1 MITAS
6 EPLEYIPRGR
16 QAANLHPGQFWK
28 VQNEPEE
35 HELTERLQAVS
46 ISADS
51 KVEEEE
57 FYTLRK
63 PRPEADGPEAGWMQ
77 SETSYNHTEEELYV
91 RGKLAIW
98 TRAPGKGESTVN
110 GKSMP
115 RATHYCET
123 DIQHA
128 FFAPT
133 PFLVNQV
140 QQPGKGNLSVSGAG
154 KKNPNGFCVID
165 QQLLHVYCDTGE
177 MYSARA
183 EGPISAVWLVPCGIL
198 IEKEP
203 STTTLDDESI
213 PMPRLFTLTF
223 PTDDMHPV
231 MLTYLTQGILTE
243 PYRVVFSSERLDVV
257 VLYDEHRQLHFICRL
272 QPMPPER
279 TEALVDESMD
289 KVCQF
294 PFAAVQAGVRG
305 NALYLSKQKANKQR
319 TGGITDRLGGNDV
332 PESDPKQRDTLGP
345 TAADTYTAHSA
356 LHLTHGGQ
364 QQGHGRTMATSPHSF
379 LGEETH
385 MPFEPFGY
393 RNVTAAKPI
402 LPEYELVRIWTE
414 ETEQSRGSPICLQ
427 TEPAT
432 AGFLHTDLAGCQYL
446 CYLCSSIG
454 RLTMLR
460 YEPDSKSIRQQE
472 QARIIPAWAAVAIE
486 RLNLFTVIAPWTGQ
500 LLLYSG
506 PLRIGKVHLTGLLYA
521 NFLSASRSNS
531 SGSMAALNGGGG
543 GGGGSGGF
551 MAPPAPVSAGS
562 SSFGSLP
569 RRSSLLPNAL
579 PAQADRK
586 FEEDLHGLSPVRPP
600 AGGSSGQCFSSC
612 IDSVLPIVIE
622 STVTLRD
629 PIENRFTI
637 AYGDRHF
644 RLALPAVAE
653 SPLVRRTLYAI
664 RTTLPARLSLEFL
677 VRWYAI
683 RNVPGSQEDMG
694 MHQEWQQLRTLL
706 YNALGRPLVPSATAT
721 GSNRS
726 PGEEPKKRR
735 KDERRA
741 QGTCSDWEFLLCHAL
756 GETAGAAPGL
766 SSGCWGTG
774 RSYEQHDQRI
784 LYPHLPQLWQSLH
797 LLYEDMRLDAGMLEG
812 QRLLGEFLFSLAV
825 DAGLERFQLHY
836 LTDFP
841 VFSTEQQNLQNRCRI
856 DEPGLLEQ
864 LGHEF
869 ANPAGEPPH
878 LYRYLEQLV
887 LRGNDPQYQMGPF
900 RVQPHVNDLTRDVV
914 FLFAVLYRVQSLR
927 GWVQSYLEEL
937 RLPAL
942 DGQTITWDDT
952 PQSQIIVRFLVARGY
967 SRARLN
973 NLPFA
978 IRFVVLQCLETYR
991 GKVRHQLERSVYEL
1005 LLRPDLSE
1013 QTYHTAFRGIP
1024 GDHKTYLDN
1033 KLMKWVV
1040 DLCEPETTT
1049 SVFDEGVA
1057 RQQQQHTQQQQQQQ
1071 QQQLPQSQ
1079 QQQPIQAGQQQQQ
1092 HQLLHQPA
1100 GPCDGMEQLDREL
1113 LSLRFPG
1120 DRRIDCVRAFL
1131 DSTQQVTIDVVQA
1144 RNVSDHDFIEE
1155 QEKRLY
1161 ALCLRTMS
1169 QPIGRGMFTYATYL
1183 PQEAEVLAAPKLCL
1197 SGRDPERGATVEIHQ
1212 IEVPTN
1218 MELWPTFHNGVASGL
1233 RLNPES
1239 QGITAAW
1246 IMNNSSRLAN
1256 RKSTP
1261 DERIEHGGFL
1271 LALGLTGHL
1280 HKLELYPI
1288 YEYMVQGED
1297 IVRVALLIGLS
1308 ASRRGSMDETL
1319 TRMLSVHLEALLPP
1333 TSVDLDI
1340 AQNVRVAALMGL
1352 GLLYHGSCHSRTAEV
1367 LLQEIG
1373 RPPGP
1378 EMENYL
1384 ERESYALTAGLALG
1398 LVTLGQGTR
1407 SKMLDER
1414 RIPEMLYNYMNGGTR
1429 MPAVGPQKEK
1439 YKLSSFQIRE
1449 GGAVNVDVTAPG
1461 AILALGL
1468 MYHRTGD
1475 TTIAGWLQ
1483 GPTNQEGQKHMRPD
1497 MLLLRGLARHLILW
1511 DKIEPTT
1518 AWVHAQMPPILKDT
1532 VASIKS
1538 FYRAQKT
1545 LPLRWDSPHRWD
1557 SAPHCDWPNLPATQ
1571 SEAEFVCQA
1580 HCNSLCAGLVAI
1592 GLRYAGTAD
1601 QQATDTLYEAIRY
1614 LLALRPN
1621 RPIGSLAGNQ
1631 TVENCTMMALLALA
1645 LVQAGN
1651 GSMRVLRLIRMLRS
1665 RVGRPYVT
1673 YGSFMAIHMALGLLF
1688 LGGGRY
1694 SISRSPIAIAAL
1706 VIALFPKLPTYSND
1720 NRYHLQALRH
1730 LYVLALE
1737 PRLLVLRNMKDGTI
1751 CQCEIEYVMKD
1762 RPSEVIRARAP
1773 FMLPELD
1780 TMLKMCIVD
1789 QSFWP
1794 VRFNTESWP
1803 LLADILRCCG
1813 YVKVLQRVGQFS
1825 YDEDPSRHLAYRR
1838 VSSLLGHHGVHGRW
1852 KLVPALLHEFADLP
1866 EVSGLLRTHLP
1877 SHRPSNPLNELLEP
1891 DRRAGPGCDGVRQ
1904 ESLLLLLL
1912 LPQVYECIMQDR
1924 LHALP
1929 IFLDLNKILLDLDRK
1944 VETGDAWQLRL
1955 FAAIQ
1960 HNQMPVQD
1968 SLLDEDVLSS
1978 TLSQIESAYERLCA
1992 QFTTELRCYLGM
2004 RGYRDRLGV
2013 DTTIPVGERLSRL
2026 VPLAATATAVG
2037 DSSSCP
2043 AAIEQRNVRLGTLMR
2058 LVVLYDL
2065 PYDLLHHLNCSA
2077 DQDHLLYGS
2086 TASSLQLM
2094 LALRQRRPDLGV
2106 RTLDLIANLL
2116 HGDNEPEMV

>member
-16 QAANLHPGQFWK
+16 QAANLHPGQFSK

-46 ISADS
+46 ISADG
-51 KVEEEE
+51 KVEEE
-57 FYTLRK
+57 FYTLRDA
-63 PRPEADGPEAGWMQ
+63 RLDADGPVGWMQ
-77 SETSYNHTEEELYV
+77 SETTYNHTEEELYV
-91 RGKLAIW
+91 RGNLAVW
-98 TRAPGKGESTVN
+98 TRAPGKGEATVN
-110 GKSMP
+110 GKSIP
-115 RATHYCET
+115 RVAHYCET
-123 DIQHA
+123 PIQHA

-133 PFLVNQV
+133 QFLINQV
-140 QQPGKGNLSVSGAG
+140 QSDKGKGNAG
-154 KKNPNGFCVID
+154 SWPGKNPAGFCVID

-177 MYSARA
+177 MYCARA
-183 EGPISAVWLVPCGIL
+183 EGPISAIWLVPCGIL

-203 STTTLDDESI
+203 SATTLDDEWI

-231 MLTYLTQGILTE
+231 RLKYITQGILTE
-243 PYRVVFSSERLDVV
+243 PYRVVFSSEELDIVV
-257 VLYDEHRQLHFICRL
+257 MYDEHKQLHFICRL
-272 QPMPPER
+272 QPIAER
-279 TEALVDESMD
+279 TDELLDESVD
-289 KVCQF
+289 KFCPF
-294 PFAAVQAGVRG
+294 PFTALQQGVRG
-305 NALYLSKQKANKQR
+305 NTLLLGKHKANKQWQV
-319 TGGITDRLGGNDV
+319 GSTDRLGGNDV
-332 PESDPKQRDTLGP
+332 PESDPKQRESLGP
-345 TAADTYTAHSA
+345 TAETYTHSPW
-356 LHLTHGGQ
+356 HFTRGG
-364 QQGHGRTMATSPHSF
+364 QQGHGRATVTSPLSF
-379 LGEETH
+379 MGEETH

-393 RNVTAAKPI
+393 RKVTAAKPI

-427 TEPAT
+427 TESAT
-432 AGFLHTDLAGCQYL
+432 TGFLHIDLAGCQYL
-446 CYLCSSIG
+446 CYLCPSIG
-454 RLTMLR
+454 RLTMLK
-460 YEPDSKSIRQQE
+460 YEPDKKSIKQQE
-472 QARIIPAWAAVAIE
+472 QSRIIPAWAAVEIK
-486 RLNLFTVIAPWTGQ
+486 RLNLFAVIAPWTGQ
-500 LLLYSG
+500 LILYSG

-521 NFLSASRSNS
+521 NFLSASRTNINSASN
-531 SGSMAALNGGGG
+531 GY
-543 GGGGSGGF
+543 
-551 MAPPAPVSAGS
+551 MAPPSAAS
-562 SSFGSLP
+562 SSFGSFP
-569 RRSSLLPNAL
+569 RRSSLLPNA

-600 AGGSSGQCFSSC
+600 GGGGNSFSSC
-612 IDSVLPIVIE
+612 IDSVLPIAIE
-622 STVTLRD
+622 STVALRD
-629 PIENRFTI
+629 SIENRFTI
-637 AYGDRHF
+637 AYGDNHF
-644 RLALPAVAE
+644 RLALPAMAE
-653 SPLVRRTLYAI
+653 SQLVRRVLYAI
-664 RTTLPARLSLEFL
+664 RSTLPVGRSLEFL
-677 VRWYAI
+677 VRWYAT
-683 RNVPGSQEDMG
+683 RNVPGSQELG

-706 YNALGRPLVPSATAT
+706 YNALGRPLVPSAVA
-721 GSNRS
+721 GNCRS

-735 KDERRA
+735 KDERT
-741 QGTCSDWEFLLCHAL
+741 QGNCSDWEFLLCHAL
-756 GETAGAAPGL
+756 GRTHIKDDAGADLPVWG
-766 SSGCWGTG
+766 SG
-774 RSYEQHDQRI
+774 RPYEQHDQRI

-812 QRLLGEFLFSLAV
+812 QRLLGEFLCSLAV

-841 VFSTEQQNLQNRCRI
+841 LFADQHLQNQCRI
-856 DEPGLLEQ
+856 DEPGLIEQ
-864 LGHEF
+864 LCHEF
-869 ANPAGEPPH
+869 ASPVGEPPH

-887 LRGNDPQYQMGPF
+887 VHGSDPQYQLCPF
-900 RVQPHVNDLTRDVV
+900 RLQAHVNELTKDVV
-914 FLFAVLYRVQSLR
+914 FLFAVIYRVHSLS
-927 GWVQSYLEEL
+927 GWVQSYLQEL
-937 RLPAL
+937 QLPGL
-942 DGQTITWDDT
+942 DGQAPPGEESQSAITWDDS
-952 PQSQIIVRFLVARGY
+952 PQSQIIVRFLVARSY

-973 NLPFA
+973 NLPIA

-991 GKVRHQLERSVYEL
+991 YKVRHKLQRSVYEL

-1013 QTYHTAFRGIP
+1013 QTHHANFRGVLD
-1024 GDHKTYLDN
+1024 DHATYLDN
-1033 KLMKWVV
+1033 KFMKWMV
-1040 DLCEPETTT
+1040 DLCEPETTSSGHGIFSVPST
-1049 SVFDEGVA
+1049 VFDEGVV
-1057 RQQQQHTQQQQQQQ
+1057 RQQQQQQQ
-1071 QQQLPQSQ
+1071 IPQPQ
-1079 QQQPIQAGQQQQQ
+1079 QQQQVQQQHQQQHQ
-1092 HQLLHQPA
+1092 HQLLHQPS

-1113 LSLRFPG
+1113 LALRFPG
-1120 DRRIDCVRAFL
+1120 DKRIECVRAFL
-1131 DSTQQVTIDVVQA
+1131 ASSQPVTIDIVQA
-1144 RNVSDHDFIEE
+1144 RSVSDHDFIED

-1169 QPIGRGMFTYATYL
+1169 QPIGRGMFTFATYL

-1197 SGRDPERGATVEIHQ
+1197 TGRDPQRGSTVEIHQ

-1218 MELWPTFHNGVASGL
+1218 MELWPMFHNGVASGL
-1233 RLNPES
+1233 RLSPEAE
-1239 QGITAAW
+1239 GITAAW

-1256 RKSTP
+1256 RKSTSE
-1261 DERIEHGGFL
+1261 ERIEHGGFL

-1280 HKLELYPI
+1280 HKLELYTI

-1308 ASRRGSMDETL
+1308 ASRRGSMDATL

-1352 GLLYHGSCHSRTAEV
+1352 GLLYQDSCHSRTAEV

-1384 ERESYALTAGLALG
+1384 ERESYALTAGVALG
-1398 LVTLGQGTR
+1398 LVTLGQGTC

-1414 RIPEMLYNYMNGGTR
+1414 RIPEMLYNFMNGGTR
-1429 MPAVGPQKEK
+1429 IPVFGPQKEK

-1468 MYHRTGD
+1468 MFHRTGD
-1475 TTIAGWLQ
+1475 TTVAGWLR
-1483 GPTNQEGQKHMRPD
+1483 QKHVRPD
-1497 MLLLRGLARHLILW
+1497 MLLLRSLASHLIMW

-1518 AWVHAQMPPILKDT
+1518 AWVHAQMPNAINDT

-1545 LPLRWDSPHRWD
+1545 LPLRWDAPHRWD
-1557 SAPHCDWPNLPATQ
+1557 SASQCDWPNLPTTQ

-1601 QQATDTLYEAIRY
+1601 QQATDTVYDAIRY

-1621 RPIGSLAGNQ
+1621 RPIGSLAGSQ

-1665 RVGRPYVT
+1665 RVGRSYVT

-1737 PRLLVLRNMKDGTI
+1737 PRLLVPRNMKNWTI
-1751 CQCEIEYVMKD
+1751 CQCDIEYVMKD
-1762 RPSEVIRARAP
+1762 RPNEVIRARAP

-1789 QSFWP
+1789 QSFWH
-1794 VRFNTESWP
+1794 VRFTTESWP

-1813 YVKVLQRVGQFS
+1813 YVKVLPRVGKFS
-1825 YDEDPSRHLAYRR
+1825 YDDSYDSSRH
-1838 VSSLLGHHGVHGRW
+1838 VSSLLSHHCAHDRW
-1852 KLVPALLHEFADLP
+1852 KRVPALLYKFANLP
-1866 EVSGLLRTHLP
+1866 EVSGLLRTYLP
-1877 SHRPSNPLNELLEP
+1877 SEPAHLLSELLEP
-1891 DRRAGPGCDGVRQ
+1891 DRRTGPSYEARM
-1904 ESLLLLLL
+1904 EPLLL

-1924 LHALP
+1924 LHALS

-1944 VETGDAWQLRL
+1944 VETDDAWQLRL
-1955 FAAIQ
+1955 FTAMQ
-1960 HNQMPVQD
+1960 HTLMPSLD
-1968 SLLDEDVLSS
+1968 PTAGERLLDDDMLSS
-1978 TLSQIESAYERLCA
+1978 TLIQIGSAYEQLCA
-1992 QFTTELRCYLGM
+1992 QFANEMRCYLGM

-2013 DTTIPVGERLSRL
+2013 DATIPVGDRLSRL
-2026 VPLAATATAVG
+2026 VPLTAATTVG
-2037 DSSSCP
+2037 ELSCP
-2043 AAIEQRNVRLGTLMR
+2043 AAIHQRNVRLGTLMR

-2065 PYDLLHHLNCSA
+2065 PYDLLHHFNSQPEG
-2077 DQDHLLYGS
+2077 DLLYGS
-2086 TASSLQLM
+2086 GASNLQL
-2094 LALRQRRPDLGV
+2094 LLVLRQRRPDLDA
-2106 RTLDLIANLL
+2106 RTLDIIGNLL
-2116 HGDNEPEMV
+2116 HGDNEPEME

>member
-28 VQNEPEE
+28 VQHEPEE

-46 ISADS
+46 ISADD
-51 KVEEEE
+51 KAQEEEKE
-57 FYTLRK
+57 FYSLRG
-63 PRPEADGPEAGWMQ
+63 PRSNAVGPEGWMQ
-77 SETSYNHTEEELYV
+77 SETIYNHTEEELYV
-91 RGKLAIW
+91 RGNLAIW
-98 TRAPGKGESTVN
+98 TRALGKGETTVKG
-110 GKSMP
+110 GKSLP
-115 RATHYCET
+115 RVVHYCET
-123 DIQHA
+123 VIQHA
-128 FFAPT
+128 FFAPNQ
-133 PFLVNQV
+133 FLVNQTV
-140 QQPGKGNLSVSGAG
+140 QAG
-154 KKNPNGFCVID
+154 KENAAKSGPTGFCVID
-165 QQLLHVYCDTGE
+165 QQLLNVYCDTGE

-183 EGPISAVWLVPCGIL
+183 EGPISAIWPVPCGIL

-203 STTTLDDESI
+203 STTTLDDHDRAI

-257 VLYDEHRQLHFICRL
+257 IMYDEHKQLHFICRL
-272 QPMPPER
+272 QPIPAER
-279 TEALVDESMD
+279 SDAMLVDESVA
-289 KVCQF
+289 KEARQF
-294 PFAAVQAGVRG
+294 PFEAVQAGVRG
-305 NALYLSKQKANKQR
+305 NTLVLGNKHKANKQR
-319 TGGITDRLGGNDV
+319 QVGGISDRLGGNDV
-332 PESDPKQRDTLGP
+332 PELDVSKQRETLGT
-345 TAADTYTAHSA
+345 TAADTYTS
-356 LHLTHGGQ
+356 LHLTAHGG
-364 QQGHGRTMATSPHSF
+364 QQGHGRTTSPLSF
-379 LGEETH
+379 MGEETH
-385 MPFEPFGY
+385 MPLYEPFGY

-414 ETEQSRGSPICLQ
+414 ETEPSTRGSPICLQ

-432 AGFLHTDLAGCQYL
+432 MGFLHTDLAGCQYL
-446 CYLCSSIG
+446 CYLCPSIG
-454 RLTMLR
+454 RLTMLP
-460 YEPDSKSIRQQE
+460 YEPDSKSIKQNQQE
-472 QARIIPAWAAVAIE
+472 QSRIISAWAAIEVE
-486 RLNLFTVIAPWTGQ
+486 RLNVFAVITPWTGQ

-521 NFLSASRSNS
+521 NFLSASRPSNNS
-531 SGSMAALNGGGG
+531 SSSAMNGGL
-543 GGGGSGGF
+543 
-551 MAPPAPVSAGS
+551 MAPPPTGVSS

-586 FEEDLHGLSPVRPP
+586 FEEDLHGLSPVRPSV
-600 AGGSSGQCFSSC
+600 GIGHCFSSGST
-612 IDSVLPIVIE
+612 IDSVLPNAIE

-653 SPLVRRTLYAI
+653 SPLVRRVLNAI
-664 RTTLPARLSLEFL
+664 RTTLPACLALEFL

-694 MHQEWQQLRTLL
+694 MHQEWQQLRSLL
-706 YNALGRPLVPSATAT
+706 YNALGRPLVPSATAAN
-721 GSNRS
+721 NRS

-735 KDERRA
+735 KDERRT

-756 GETAGAAPGL
+756 AVNDEVGAGPNAG
-766 SSGCWGTG
+766 SG
-774 RSYEQHDQRI
+774 RPYEQHDQRI
-784 LYPHLPQLWQSLH
+784 LYPHLPRLWQCLH
-797 LLYEDMRLDAGMLEG
+797 LLYEDLRLDAGMLEG
-812 QRLLGEFLFSLAV
+812 QRLLGEFLFCLAV

-841 VFSTEQQNLQNRCRI
+841 VFTTDQQQNRCRI
-856 DEPGLLEQ
+856 DEPALLEQ
-864 LGHEF
+864 LCHGF
-869 ANPAGEPPH
+869 ASPAGDPPH

-887 LRGNDPQYQMGPF
+887 LRGNDPKYLELSPF
-900 RVQPHVNDLTRDVV
+900 RVQPHVNELTRDVV
-914 FLFAVLYRVQSLR
+914 FLFAVLYRVHSLR
-927 GWVQSYLEEL
+927 GWVEACLEEL
-937 RLPAL
+937 QLPAL
-942 DGQTITWDDT
+942 DGQITWDDT
-952 PQSQIIVRFLVARGY
+952 SPQSQIIVRFLVARGY

-991 GKVRHQLERSVYEL
+991 GNVRHKLPRNVYEEL

-1013 QTYHTAFRGIP
+1013 QTYHASLRGVP
-1024 GDHKTYLDN
+1024 DDHKTYLDS

-1040 DLCEPETTT
+1040 DLCEPETNT
-1049 SVFDEGVA
+1049 SVFDEGIV
-1057 RQQQQHTQQQQQQQ
+1057 RQQQQQ

-1079 QQQPIQAGQQQQQ
+1079 QQQQVQQQQQQ
-1092 HQLLHQPA
+1092 HQQLQHQPS
-1100 GPCDGMEQLDREL
+1100 GPCDGMEQLDLEL
-1113 LSLRFPG
+1113 LALRFPG

-1131 DSTQQVTIDVVQA
+1131 DSTQQVTIDIVQA
-1144 RNVSDHDFIEE
+1144 RSVSDHDFTEE

-1169 QPIGRGMFTYATYL
+1169 QPIGRGMFTFATYL

-1197 SGRDPERGATVEIHQ
+1197 TGRDPERGATVEIHQ

-1233 RLNPES
+1233 RLSPES
-1239 QGITAAW
+1239 PGITAAW
-1246 IMNNSSRLAN
+1246 IMNNSSRLSATN
-1256 RKSTP
+1256 RKSTAE
-1261 DERIEHGGFL
+1261 ERIEHGGFL

-1475 TTIAGWLQ
+1475 TTIAGWLHA
-1483 GPTNQEGQKHMRPD
+1483 GPTNQEGQLKHMRPD

-1518 AWVHAQMPPILKDT
+1518 AWVHGQMPPTLKDT

-1545 LPLRWDSPHRWD
+1545 QPTLRWDSPHRCWD
-1557 SAPHCDWPNLPATQ
+1557 SAVPQCDWPNLPATQ

-1601 QQATDTLYEAIRY
+1601 QQATDTVYDAIRY

-1621 RPIGSLAGNQ
+1621 RPIGNLAGSQ

-1665 RVGRPYVT
+1665 RVARPHVT

-1737 PRLLVLRNMKDGTI
+1737 PRLLVLRNMKDWTV

-1762 RPSEVIRARAP
+1762 RPNEVIRARAP

-1780 TMLKMCIVD
+1780 TMLEMCIVD
-1789 QSFWP
+1789 PSFWP
-1794 VRFNTESWP
+1794 VRFNTDSWS

-1838 VSSLLGHHGVHGRW
+1838 VSSSLLSHHCVHGRW
-1852 KLVPALLHEFADLP
+1852 KKVPALLHQFDDLP
-1866 EVSGLLRTHLP
+1866 EVSGLLRTYLP
-1877 SHRPSNPLNELLEP
+1877 SNLQFNAQNELLNEP
-1891 DRRAGPGCDGVRQ
+1891 DRQAGPGYGGVRM
-1904 ESLLLLLL
+1904 ESLLLVLV

-1929 IFLDLNKILLDLDRK
+1929 IFLDLTKILLDLDRK
-1944 VETGDAWQLRL
+1944 VETDDAWQLRL
-1955 FAAIQ
+1955 FTAIQ
-1960 HNQMPVQD
+1960 HNRIQSAQD
-1968 SLLDEDVLSS
+1968 SIAGERCLLLDNDVLSS
-1978 TLSQIESAYERLCA
+1978 TLIQIESSCERLCT
-1992 QFTTELRCYLGM
+1992 QFATEMRCYLGM
-2004 RGYRDRLGV
+2004 RGYRERLG
-2013 DTTIPVGERLSRL
+2013 DDASTIAVADRLSRL
-2026 VPLAATATAVG
+2026 VVG
-2037 DSSSCP
+2037 ESTSCP
-2043 AAIEQRNVRLGTLMR
+2043 VAIEQRNIRLGTLMR
-2058 LVVLYDL
+2058 LIVLYDL
-2065 PYDLLHHLNCSA
+2065 PYDLLHHCSP
-2077 DQDHLLYGS
+2077 DLHGS
-2086 TASSLQLM
+2086 AVSILQLM
-2094 LALRQRRPDLGV
+2094 LVLRQRRPDLDV

-2116 HGDNEPEMV
+2116 HGDNEPEMD